1 MKFAIQINE
10 GPYQHQASD
19 SAYFFTKAALEKGHE
34 VFRVFF
40 YHDGVNNGTR
50 LTTPPQ
56 DDRNIVERWAEL
68 AEQYKIESITQDEE
82 GKEVTQTELVVCVAA
97 AQRRGIVDEGEAKR
111 NGKDATNIHPRFRIS
126 GLGQLVEAAIQ
137 ADRLVVFGD

>member
-19 SAYFFTKAALEKGHE
+19 SAYMFTKAALEKGHE

-56 DDRNIVERWAEL
+56 DDRNIVQRFALPQRL
-68 AEQYKIESITQDEE
+68 AFPICPPETTDPFDPPGSGSSLD
-82 GKEVTQTELVVCVAA
+82 LD
-97 AQRRGIVDEGEAKR
+97 RGNHSSA
-111 NGKDATNIHPRFRIS
+111 
-126 GLGQLVEAAIQ
+126 
-137 ADRLVVFGD
+137 